1 MRKTIA
7 LLLCLALC
15 LGMAACSAFH
25 DHTWSYDSKNHWYDC
40 ECGEQCEPLP
50 HNLYDNVCIACG
62 VQVWDN
68 GDHTNVLTYDEHGSV
83 KTSITYDAYGN
94 VTMEE
99 LYEWEYDQ
107 NGNPVR
113 NKVYC
118 NGILSEES
126 IFQSCAL
133 AGEAVCLKES
143 IDYYEDGSRQVGF
156 YDEYGVVES
165 DTMYLADGSVDTQYT
180 YENTYD
186 DQGNLLERV
195 CFEDGVRNWETRSI
209 LGPDGNLYKSAEIS
223 YNADGSIAFDR
234 IYDYKFDDRGNLC
247 YRSKTS
253 GGVIVN
259 ERFYELDPA
268 GKVYRS
274 LEIAYREDGT
284 KSDEYIFDAQGNQT
298 QHIEYNEDGSIKE

>member
-1 MRKTIA
+1 MRKTLA

-25 DHTWSYDSKNHWYDC
+25 DHTWSYDSKNHWCDC
-40 ECGEQCEPLP
+40 ECGKQIEPLP
-50 HNLYDNVCIACG
+50 HNLYENVCVACG
-62 VQVWDN
+62 VEIWDI
-68 GDHTNVLTYDEHGSV
+68 GDQINVLTYDEHGFVETSV
-83 KTSITYDAYGN
+83 AYDYSGN
-94 VTMEE
+94 VAREE

-107 NGNPVR
+107 NGNPTR

-118 NGILSEES
+118 NGILYEES

-133 AGEAVCLKES
+133 AGEEVCLKES
-143 IDYYEDGSRQVGF
+143 VDYYEDGSRQVGF

-195 CFEDGVRNWETRSI
+195 CFEDGVRKWETRFI
-209 LGPDGNLYKSAEIS
+209 LGQDGILYESAMIS

-234 IYDYKFDDRGNLC
+234 ICDYKFDDQGNLC
-247 YRSKTS
+247 YRSQTS

-268 GKVYRS
+268 GNVYRS

-284 KSDEYIFDAQGNQT
+284 KSDEYIFDDQRNQT
-298 QHIEYNEDGSIKE
+298 QHIAYNPDGSIKE